1 MSVPVRRPS
10 AVLLMVCC
18 AGVFAAAVGARGR
31 VSGVAAQD
39 PEAQKLAFFEE
50 HIRPLL
56 ITYCEDCHADDESG
70 GLRVD
75 SLAGLLRGGT
85 SGPAIV
91 PGKPAE
97 SLLLKV
103 IRHTP
108 GFPKMP
114 RVGPK
119 LGDEQIAAFETWI
132 AAGAVWP
139 ESDATA
145 AAPLPSHEKTLTP
158 EQRAWWA
165 FQPIQ
170 QPAVPDVSNTAWP
183 RSDIDRF
190 VLARLEAES
199 LSPVAEADK
208 LTWLR
213 RVTLDLTGLPP
224 TPADVDAFLTD
235 AAPGAYERVVDR
247 LLASPQYGEAW
258 GRHWLDVARFGED
271 DYRSL
276 DPMGRGYNPYPNA
289 YLYRDWVIKA
299 LNDDMPYDRFV
310 TAQLAADLV
319 GEPAAQVRNLPALG
333 FLGLGPWYYDNGAV
347 EITHADARHDR
358 VDVIGRGL
366 LGLTVG
372 CARCP
377 DHKYDPILTKD
388 YYALGGVFLNTEYHE
403 YPRAP
408 KAVVDEYTAA
418 EKLIEKKGNLLS
430 DFLSKE
436 SRQLAETLV
445 FQASK
450 YMQAAW
456 QVTGEPK
463 AEKARVVD
471 GGKLDYEL
479 FDRWLDFLAKP
490 PTFYPDLQA
499 WHAMVSSGGTAKEAE
514 TLADAFQAR
523 LVDLVIE
530 KRAIDEE
537 NDIIRAKALPGTKKK
552 ERANLPNEFKT
563 NDDFCPGCAL
573 ELKSMAAERMSLW
586 TDVFERDLTSEVGP
600 GGRGARPG
608 LLVFRGWGLERQLG
622 ADRRA
627 LIDALRADIKKMKDE
642 LPPKYAYVHG
652 VREMEQPAPQNLK
665 VHLRGNPFNL
675 GDEVPRG
682 YLTVLSPEQTG
693 RTTFTS
699 GSGRLELAGKIVTEP
714 IAIRV
719 IVNRVWKWH
728 FGTGLVDTPSNFGV
742 TGDQP
747 SHPELLD
754 HLAQYF
760 LDHGMSLKALHRE
773 IVLSATYR
781 LSGAHDDRAFAVDA
795 GNRLYWRASRR
806 RMTAEQVRDAV
817 LFVSGALD
825 PSLGGPSA
833 PLTPL
838 YDRRT
843 VYGRVSRYRLDEFL
857 QLFDFP
863 SASQTAEKRF
873 VTNVP
878 LQRLFLMN
886 SDFMQQHA
894 ERLAARVAGER
905 TVEARI
911 EQTYRLIFGRA
922 PTPDEIE
929 AGRTYLVAEPMRQ
942 YEEQRAAEAAKAD
955 QAAPGMGHAK
965 TGPDDAGGP
974 PPGPGADGMMAGVA
988 PGAGAATDRDAYL
1001 PVTAFGRYVK
1011 ILLSSNEFI
1020 FIS

>member
-1 MSVPVRRPS
+1 MSLHLRRQA
-10 AVLLMVCC
+10 AVLTAICYLG
-18 AGVFAAAVGARGR
+18 AFAAV
-31 VSGVAAQD
+31 VAARSGDRAVAVQD
-39 PEAQKLAFFEE
+39 PQAQSLAFFEAQV
-50 HIRPLL
+50 RPLL
-56 ITYCEDCHADDESG
+56 ITYCEDCHTDDESG

-75 SLAGLLRGGT
+75 SLAALLQGGT

-91 PGKPAE
+91 PGKPDE
-97 SLLLKV
+97 SLLMKV

-108 GFPKMP
+108 GLPRMP

-119 LGDEQIAAFETWI
+119 LSDEQIAAFATWI
-132 AAGAVWP
+132 AAGAAWP
-139 ESDATA
+139 ESEAEA
-145 AAPLPSHEKTLTP
+145 PAPLPSHEKAITA
-158 EQRAWWA
+158 EERAYWA
-165 FQPIQ
+165 FQPISR
-170 QPAVPDVSNTAWP
+170 PEAPEVKDAAWP
-183 RSDIDRF
+183 RSNIDRF
-190 VLARLEAES
+190 VLARLEAAGLE
-199 LSPVAEADK
+199 PVAEADK

-213 RVTLDLTGLPP
+213 RVTLDLTGVPP
-224 TPADVDAFLTD
+224 TPAEVDAFLSDETPE
-235 AAPGAYERVVDR
+235 AHARVVDR
-247 LLASPQYGEAW
+247 LLSSPHYGETW
-258 GRHWLDVARFGED
+258 GRHWLDVARYGED

-276 DPMGRGYNPYPNA
+276 DPMGRGFNPYPNA

-299 LNDDMPYDRFV
+299 LNDDMPYDAFV

-319 GEPAAQVRNLPALG
+319 GEPAERVRNLPALG

-347 EITHADARHDR
+347 EITHADERNDR
-358 VDVIGRGL
+358 VDVVSRGL

-372 CARCP
+372 CARCH

-388 YYALGGVFLNTEYHE
+388 YYALAGVFLNTEYHE

-408 KAVVDEYTAA
+408 KAVVDEYKAA
-418 EKLIEKKGNLLS
+418 EKLIKKKEELLA

-436 SRQLAETLV
+436 SRQLAETLA
-445 FQASK
+445 FQVSK

-456 QVTGEPK
+456 RVTGEPK
-463 AEKARVVD
+463 ADKARVVD
-471 GGKLDYEL
+471 AEKLDYEL
-479 FDRWLDFLAKP
+479 FDRWLAFLERP
-490 PTFYPDLQA
+490 PTFYPHLTPWQE
-499 WHAMVSSGGTAKEAE
+499 MITRGGTVAEAGK
-514 TLADAFQAR
+514 LADEFQA
-523 LVDLVIE
+523 LVVDLLIE

-537 NDIIRAKALPGTKKK
+537 NDIIRAQALPGTKPK

-586 TDVFERDLTSEVGP
+586 TDVFQRDLTSDGDP
-600 GGRGARPG
+600 AGRGGRPG
-608 LLVFRGWGLERQLG
+608 LLLFRGWGLERQLG
-622 ADRRA
+622 PDRRA
-627 LIDALRADIKKMKDE
+627 LIDALRADIKEMKDE
-642 LPPKYAYVHG
+642 LPPKFAYVHG
-652 VREMEQPAPQNLK
+652 VREMEQPAPGNLK
-665 VHLRGNPFNL
+665 VHRRGNPYNL
-675 GDEVPRG
+675 GDEVQRG
-682 YLTVLSPEQTG
+682 YLTVLSPEEAG
-693 RTTFTS
+693 RTPFTS
-699 GSGRLELAGKIVTEP
+699 GSGRLELSRKIVTEP

-728 FGTGLVDTPSNFGV
+728 FGTGLVDTPSNFGIM
-742 TGDQP
+742 GDKP

-773 IVLSATYR
+773 ILLSATYR
-781 LSGAHDDRAFAVDA
+781 LGGAHDDRAFAVDA
-795 GNRLYWRASRR
+795 GNRLYWRTNQR

-825 PSLGGPSA
+825 PDLGGPSE

-838 YDRRT
+838 FDRRT
-843 VYGRVSRYRLDEFL
+843 VYGSISRYRLDEFL

-894 ERLAARVAGER
+894 ERLAARVAGEP

-911 EQTYRLIFGRA
+911 EETYRLLFGRL
-922 PTPDEIE
+922 PTAGELE
-929 AGRTYLVAEPMRQ
+929 AGRTYLMTEPMRQ
-942 YEEQRAAEAAKAD
+942 YEEQRAAESDGQA
-955 QAAPGMGHAK
+955 QAAGTM
-965 TGPDDAGGP
+965 TGAQPAAGP

-988 PGAGAATDRDAYL
+988 PGASAGSDGKDYL

-1011 ILLSSNEFI
+1011 VLLSSNEFL